1 MRSWLQAFLRPS
13 GFGGQVRRAILIAP
27 LLMTAA
33 TGAAAQA
40 PAPPQP
46 PIAGTWKMN
55 PEKSG
60 AQVSP
65 DYVEIRQYRLRPD
78 GYLVGLLFN
87 GSGRGL
93 RWLQFTAKSDGKDY
107 PEYSDAIVADMIAAG
122 TRTPR
127 TYSET
132 KADDYTTLWIDTV
145 DGKIT
150 AQGKKIV
157 SKDGQTLTITV
168 DGQPGVRVYDRQP

>member
-1 MRSWLQAFLRPS
+1 MRSWLQAFRP
-13 GFGGQVRRAILIAP
+13 AIQIAA
-27 LLMTAA
+27 LLLTA
-33 TGAAAQA
+33 TTIAAAQA
-40 PAPPQP
+40 PAPAQP
-46 PIAGTWKMN
+46 PIAGTWKLN
-55 PEKSG
+55 PQKSG
-60 AQVSP
+60 AQVPP

-87 GSGRGL
+87 GGGRGL

-127 TYSET
+127 TYAET
-132 KADDYTTLWIDTV
+132 KTDDYTTVWIDKV
-145 DGKIT
+145 DGRIT

-157 SKDGQTLTITV
+157 SQDGQTLTITI
-168 DGQPGVRVYDRQP
+168 DGQPGARVYDRVP